1 MITAHP
7 PLPSPR
13 PSAGRTTAPRCGIIA
28 ALWIPTDESGALR
41 RDLLA
46 VHLDWLKEKGIHG
59 ILALGSTGEFARM
72 TLPRRQECL
81 AAIAELAHPLPVV
94 ANISSIRLDEV
105 IALGKAAR
113 QMGVA
118 GAALMPPPFYPLP
131 QDDIMEFFLRAAD
144 QIDLPVC
151 LYNYPEVTGNRIGPE
166 VIAAFAERAP
176 MFGIKQ
182 SGAET
187 DYHRELIA
195 LGKEK
200 DFSVFTAADPQL
212 ERYLG
217 LGAAGCMGGV
227 PNFAPEYMVG
237 VYEGCR
243 RESPAEIAEMSSRL
257 ERIGEMLAPLCL
269 PHNVRS
275 ALEARGF
282 DPGAFKTVLGP
293 ATLATYRK
301 TVENFRRT
309 FAGWGLAPAPDAPLT
324 PAA

>member
-1 MITAHP
+1 MITATP

-13 PSAGRTTAPRCGIIA
+13 SAAGRPPAPRSGIIA
-28 ALWIPTDESGALR
+28 ALWIPTDDAGRLR

-46 VHLDWLKEKGIHG
+46 LHLDWLKEKGIHG
-59 ILALGSTGEFARM
+59 VLALGSTGEFARM
-72 TLPRRQECL
+72 PLPRRQECL

-94 ANISSIRLDEV
+94 ANLSSIRLDEV
-105 IALGKAAR
+105 VALGKAAR

-118 GAALMPPPFYPLP
+118 GAALMPPPFFPLP
-131 QDDIMEFFLRAAD
+131 QDDILEFFLRAAD

-166 VIAAFAERAP
+166 VITAFSERAP

-187 DYHRELIA
+187 GYHRELIA
-195 LGKEK
+195 LGKER
-200 DFSVFTAADPQL
+200 DFSVFTAADPHL
-212 ERYLG
+212 EKYLG

-227 PNFAPEYMVG
+227 PNFAPEYMGG
-237 VYEGCR
+237 VYDGCR
-243 RESPAEIAEMSSRL
+243 SGRREAIAEMSSRL

-293 ATLATYRK
+293 ATLATYRD
-301 TVENFRRT
+301 TVENFRRA
-309 FAGWGLAPAPDAPLT
+309 FAGWGLAPAPGGSLPNSI
-324 PAA
+324 